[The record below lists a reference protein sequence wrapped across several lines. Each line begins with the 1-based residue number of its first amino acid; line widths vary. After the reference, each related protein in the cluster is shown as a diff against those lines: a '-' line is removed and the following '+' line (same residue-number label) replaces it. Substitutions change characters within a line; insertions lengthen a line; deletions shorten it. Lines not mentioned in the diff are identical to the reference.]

1 MNLDLYA
8 FQLQTMYADFG
19 KEPPAE
25 LLSRLASI
33 DARRHQVRN
42 LTKYLSVQFMFCIWR
57 TFLGINI
64 VWCQNANMS
73 CSSEKVASC

>member
-8 FQLQTMYADFG
+8 FQLQTMFADFG

-33 DARRHQVRN
+33 DARRH
-42 LTKYLSVQFMFCIWR
+42 
-57 TFLGINI
+57 
-64 VWCQNANMS
+64 
-73 CSSEKVASC
+73 